1 MQVMIAVKSG
11 VIRQEGKTRLMIRKG
26 VTTAHEGS
34 DIVRDHPHLWGR
46 LDVTFPCEDIVSA
59 AADDANLSHSQALR
73 DLFEGLSERGYGIQE
88 GTAPEDVPAQ
98 VVALA
103 FSAIDHPHGGGVTRL
118 GEGEQGEVVTS
129 GAGREYLVGVNDGG
143 WKTYTPVDGGDPE
156 PAADADADNV
166 ADPGETGE
174 PGMMP
179 DDVVDPSTKEGRAAI
194 RTWAEDHGFEVSSSG
209 PLRQEVLDAWA
220 ADQGGRA

>member
-1 MQVMIAVKSG
+1 MSGMQVMIAVKSG

-46 LDVTFPCEDIVSA
+46 LDVTFPSDDIVSA
-59 AADDANLSHSQALR
+59 AAEDAGLSHSQALR
-73 DLFEGLSERGYGIQE
+73 DLYEGLVERGYDIQE
-88 GTAPEDVPAQ
+88 GTAAEDVPAQ

-103 FSAIDHPHGGGVTRL
+103 FSAIDHP
-118 GEGEQGEVVTS
+118 QS
-129 GAGREYLVGVNDGG
+129 GARPEGPVGTEPGCTHPECILDHPHDG
-143 WKTYTPVDGGDPE
+143 
-156 PAADADADNV
+156 PAQLAP
-166 ADPGETGE
+166 ADPGETGG
-174 PGMMP
+174 PDTMP
-179 DDVVDPSTKEGRAAI
+179 DAVVDPGTKEGRAAI

>member
-1 MQVMIAVKSG
+1 MSGMQVMIAVKSG

-46 LDVTFPCEDIVSA
+46 LDVTFPSDDIVSA
-59 AADDANLSHSQALR
+59 AAEDAGLSHSQALR
-73 DLFEGLSERGYGIQE
+73 DLYEGLVERGFDVEQ
-88 GTAPEDVPAQ
+88 GTAAGDVPAA

-103 FSAIDHPHGGGVTRL
+103 LQAIDAGTDAGLPGD
-118 GEGEQGEVVTS
+118 
-129 GAGREYLVGVNDGG
+129 GA
-143 WKTYTPVDGGDPE
+143 E
-156 PAADADADNV
+156 PAADAPGGDVHDA
-166 ADPGETGE
+166 GQTGG
-174 PGMMP
+174 PDTMP
-179 DDVVDPSTKEGRAAI
+179 DDVVDPGTKEGRAAI
-194 RTWAEDHGFEVSSSG
+194 RAWAEDHGFEVSASG